1 MRRSEVSMLARFQR
15 GRFARAAFAGQAS
28 LRRNRGRMVYLKAI
42 AVGVLG
48 GVIFGVVWLAAAM
61 LWPILWQMWWQRGQG
76 AGVGAATVESG
87 SVLLAALIG
96 FIVTVVWVIRRP

>member
-1 MRRSEVSMLARFQR
+1 
-15 GRFARAAFAGQAS
+15 
-28 LRRNRGRMVYLKAI
+28 MVYLKAI

-61 LWPILWQMWWQRGQG
+61 LVPILWQTWWQRGQG
-76 AGVGAATVESG
+76 SGVGAATVGSG

-96 FIVTVVWVIRRP
+96 FIVTFVWVIRRP